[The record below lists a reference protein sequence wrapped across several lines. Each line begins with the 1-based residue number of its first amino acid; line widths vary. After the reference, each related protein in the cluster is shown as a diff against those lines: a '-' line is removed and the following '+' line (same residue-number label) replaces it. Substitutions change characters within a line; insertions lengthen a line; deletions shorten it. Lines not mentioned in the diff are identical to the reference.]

1 MAEEKMISTET
12 PVSDLVLQHPASA
25 AVFQRHRIDFCC
37 NGHRSIEEA
46 ARHQGVDLAAL
57 VRDLQATIAE
67 GSAPFDRDPRTLSSV
82 ALLAHI
88 VVTYH
93 EPLRQKLP
101 YLLSLAHK
109 VARVHGD
116 RNDRLLHLA
125 ETMQRLHDSLLPH
138 LDREERHL
146 FPAIMGGGASETI
159 RAEFATMHAD
169 HLDVAAMLDELHEAT
184 EGFRV
189 PDWACAS
196 YRTLFRECE
205 ALDEAIRRH
214 VHLENHVLMPRY
226 VE

>member
-1 MAEEKMISTET
+1 MISPET

-46 ARHQGVDLAAL
+46 ARQQGVDLAAL
-57 VRDLQATIAE
+57 VRDLQATIARGGE
-67 GSAPFDRDPRTLSSV
+67 SDDRDPRTLSSV
-82 ALLAHI
+82 ALIAHI
-88 VVTYH
+88 VTTYH

-101 YLLSLAHK
+101 FLFSLAHK

-116 RNDRLLHLA
+116 RNERLLALA

-138 LDREERHL
+138 LDREEEHL

-159 RAEFATMHAD
+159 RAELATMHAD
-169 HLDVAAMLDELHEAT
+169 HLDVAAMLEEIYEAT

-196 YRTLFRECE
+196 YRTLIRESE

-226 VE
+226 AE